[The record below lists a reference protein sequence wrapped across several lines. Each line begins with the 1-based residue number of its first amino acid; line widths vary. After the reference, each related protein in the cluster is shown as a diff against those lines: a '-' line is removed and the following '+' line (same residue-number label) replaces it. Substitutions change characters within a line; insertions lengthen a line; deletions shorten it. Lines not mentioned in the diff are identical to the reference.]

1 MTKTAYLNVRLDPQ
15 NMAKLSQLAKDNGV
29 TRSEMLRRILE
40 DVTRVGTV
48 NWDSGLVKLVTEDQM
63 IERE

>member
-1 MTKTAYLNVRLDPQ
+1 MTKSKTLQVRLDPQ

-40 DVTRVGTV
+40 DITRAGTV
-48 NWDSGLVKLVTEDQM
+48 NWDTGAVKLVTEDQM